1 MRVLLFRAA
10 GIAILLLVA
19 PVWATVVFASD
30 AEAGGP
36 SATQEVRDLPLAGL
50 TERILY
56 LAPPAARAS
65 IVMFPGGS
73 GDIGIQKD
81 GSLEHDDNFVV
92 RTRALWLEL
101 GFAVIIPDAAGTEN
115 LRGERS
121 SPTYAMIIGA
131 LVAFARAQNAK
142 PVFLLGTSQGSIA
155 AMNGAAHLREGEI
168 AGLVLTE
175 SVSRLG
181 GSHETVFDAHPEDV
195 AVPAL
200 VVANQDDA
208 CDVAPPDDAP
218 RIAASM
224 THSPDVQVLFVSGG
238 ILKSSDCG
246 SLSPHGYYGIETN
259 VVSAISSWCH
269 AHSR

>member
-10 GIAILLLVA
+10 DITILLLVA

-30 AEAGGP
+30 AEVGGL
-36 SATQEVRDLPLAGL
+36 SATQEVRDLPVAGL

-65 IVMFPGGS
+65 
-73 GDIGIQKD
+73 
-81 GSLEHDDNFVV
+81 
-92 RTRALWLEL
+92 
-101 GFAVIIPDAAGTEN
+101 
-115 LRGERS
+115 
-121 SPTYAMIIGA
+121 
-131 LVAFARAQNAK
+131 
-142 PVFLLGTSQGSIA
+142 
-155 AMNGAAHLREGEI
+155 
-168 AGLVLTE
+168 
-175 SVSRLG
+175 
-181 GSHETVFDAHPEDV
+181 
-195 AVPAL
+195 
-200 VVANQDDA
+200 
-208 CDVAPPDDAP
+208 DDAP